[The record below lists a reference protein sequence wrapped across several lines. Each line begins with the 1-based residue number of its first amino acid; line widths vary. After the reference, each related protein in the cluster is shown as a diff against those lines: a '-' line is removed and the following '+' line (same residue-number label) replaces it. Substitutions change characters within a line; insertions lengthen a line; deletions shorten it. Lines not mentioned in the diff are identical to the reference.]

1 MRIIED
7 DLTSDA
13 IINFLQEHLEDM
25 KAITPPENVFALDLD
40 GLRAPEITFWSIWD
54 EDDLVGSGALKELD
68 GASSEIKSGEIK
80 SMRTSTKHRGK
91 GVASK
96 VLEHIISTA
105 KSRSFERLY
114 LETGSFEAFAAARA
128 LYVKYGFE
136 YCGPFAD
143 YEESLENV
151 FMLKKL

>member
-1 MRIIED
+1 MKIIED
-7 DLTSDA
+7 NLTSDA
-13 IINFLQEHLEDM
+13 IINFLQEHLDDM

-68 GASSEIKSGEIK
+68 SVSGEIK

-91 GVASK
+91 GVASR

-105 KSRSFERLY
+105 KSRSYESLY
-114 LETGSFEAFAAARA
+114 LETGSFEAFGAARA
-128 LYVKYGFE
+128 LYEKYGFE

-143 YEESLENV
+143 YEETPDNV
-151 FMLKKL
+151 FMLKML

>member
-1 MRIIED
+1 MKIIED

-13 IINFLQEHLEDM
+13 IINFLQEHLDDM

-40 GLRAPEITFWSIWD
+40 GLRVPEITFWSIWD

-68 GASSEIKSGEIK
+68 TVSGEIK
-80 SMRTSTKHRGK
+80 SMRTSTKQRGK

-105 KSRSFERLY
+105 KSRSYESLY

-128 LYVKYGFE
+128 LYEKYGFE

-143 YEESLENV
+143 YEETPDNV
-151 FMLKKL
+151 FMIKKL